1 MESLKNIGTG
11 NSYNKRKK
19 FDEMLQMKD
28 CLSRQIVEDNITK
41 LDDVPQNEDK
51 TFNGGCNFLL
61 NWYHQNSTIID

>member
-1 MESLKNIGTG
+1 MESLKKIGTG

-28 CLSRQIVEDNITK
+28 CLSRQIVDDNITQ

-51 TFNGGCNFLL
+51 VFNGACNFLL
-61 NWYHQNSTIID
+61 NWYHHNSTIID